1 MTSFSPVVGGGK
13 FDEGFHDGG
22 FLGAAVE
29 AAEGVDAGFLD
40 GFVGSGE
47 SFDADFEE
55 FDWAVH
61 FGEGGEDATAEE
73 PMIVLDEGGGEVGE
87 GDAAKE
93 GEGVGGFGADAGG
106 VVEFHHFEEGLEAPI
121 GVVFGEGHGD
131 EGADEEFRVG
141 ELAREDGDGDFG
153 RIMMKGLDGFEAGL
167 EVFLL

>member
-1 MTSFSPVVGGGK
+1 MTSFSPVVGGGE
-13 FDEGFHDGG
+13 FDEDFHDGG

-40 GFVGSGE
+40 GLVGSGE

-55 FDWAVH
+55 FYWAVH
-61 FGEGGEDATAEE
+61 FGEGGEDAAAEE
-73 PMIVLDEGGGEVGE
+73 PVIVLDEGCGEVGE
-87 GDAAKE
+87 GNAAKE
-93 GEGVGGFGADAGG
+93 GEGIGGFGSDAGG
-106 VVEFHHFEEGLEAPI
+106 VVEFHHFEEGLEASI
-121 GVVFGEGHGD
+121 GVMFGEGHGD
-131 EGADEEFRVG
+131 EGADEEFAVG

>member
-1 MTSFSPVVGGGK
+1 MTSFSPVFGGGTI
-13 FDEGFHDGG
+13 DEDFHDGG

-40 GFVGSGE
+40 GFIGSGE

-61 FGEGGEDATAEE
+61 FGEGGEDAAAEE
-73 PMIVLDEGGGEVGE
+73 PVIVLNEGGCQVGE
-87 GDAAKE
+87 GNAAKK

-106 VVEFHHFEEGLEAPI
+106 IVEFHHFEEGLEAPI
-121 GVVFGEGHGD
+121 GVMFGEGHGD
-131 EGADEEFRVG
+131 EGADKEFRVG

-153 RIMMKGLDGFEAGL
+153 RIMMEGLDGFKAGL
-167 EVFLL
+167 KIFLL